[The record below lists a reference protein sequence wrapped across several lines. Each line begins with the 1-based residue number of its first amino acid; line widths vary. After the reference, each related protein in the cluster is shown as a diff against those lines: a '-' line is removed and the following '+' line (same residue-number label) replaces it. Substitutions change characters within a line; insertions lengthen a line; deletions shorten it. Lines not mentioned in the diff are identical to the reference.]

1 MRDGWRKISV
11 SLYTPQM
18 SEATRTNGGQSWD
31 PGTQC
36 GKDLLRSMELYF
48 CFGFFL
54 LLFLS
59 LSFYTGESRG
69 ILSLN
74 TKSSVMCSFIKKRGS
89 HDV

>member
-1 MRDGWRKISV
+1 M

-48 CFGFFL
+48 CFVFFVVVVVFVFE
-54 LLFLS
+54 FLHWGKQGHS
-59 LSFYTGESRG
+59 
-69 ILSLN
+69 ILKYKIISDVQFH
-74 TKSSVMCSFIKKRGS
+74 KQRGS